1 MKTRQLFKKSA
12 FSLTALLTI
21 VALSGCNQNKTP
33 TSTNKAPEHKNQV
46 VSQAQNQAQ
55 PTEKQES
62 GLAITDMFIKDYA
75 LKKENK
81 VFPEENKPVANLL
94 VYAYTKPVPA
104 TGLAPHAVVL
114 QDKSFEDFRTN
125 PNALVILEKNLFLDK
140 DKKGFRATFNNGAP
154 YKWCCVLTPNGITM
168 YDIVQTLTAA
178 KEGSKEPVKIVWHYP
193 MEKIKETNIHK
204 ENITPTN
211 FYWYGNEGDV
221 VLDKQDQG
229 QILIKINGDLS
240 YYGIKD

>member
-33 TSTNKAPEHKNQV
+33 AANKAPEHKNQV
-46 VSQAQNQAQ
+46 ANPAQNKAPQ
-55 PTEKQES
+55 PEKQES

-75 LKKENK
+75 LKKENS
-81 VFPEENKPVANLL
+81 VFPEENKPTANLL

-104 TGLAPHAVVL
+104 TGLAPYAVVL
-114 QDKSFEDFRTN
+114 QDKSLEDFRTN
-125 PNALVILEKNLFLDK
+125 PNALVILEKNLLLNK

-168 YDIVQTLTAA
+168 YDIVQTLAAA

-193 MEKIKETNIHK
+193 MEKIKEANINK
-204 ENITPTN
+204 EHAVPTN
-211 FYWYGNEGDV
+211 FYWNGNDGNI
-221 VLDKQDQG
+221 VLDKNETG
-229 QILIKINGDLS
+229 QILIKINGDIT
-240 YYGIKD
+240 YKE